1 MFLLPAIVV
10 GLAFALALGG
20 RPSRLLDVE
29 LRHSW
34 AVVVAFAL
42 QLVLFP
48 PIALD
53 LSNPLVD
60 VLHLA
65 SYALLLL
72 FGVANIRNLAL
83 LPLFAG
89 MSLNALAITVNGGR
103 MPASQD
109 ALASARVGIDGR
121 SNVALHDKHLSFLGD
136 VFALPRNFP
145 LANVFSVGDLLIGIG
160 IVTLIVA
167 ASTAE
172 GSARALVPGR
182 LIRPLKVDQFRRLAA
197 AKLVSHLGDWLT
209 LAALIG
215 WVYKESHSTAA
226 VALLLGVRL
235 APPILG
241 GGIAAAVVDRLRKE
255 RLLVWIELLR
265 GVVIVGAIAGVVAN
279 DRPLVFGAVAVS
291 GALAAISAA
300 TVPALVPSLLDKEL
314 LPAANASLGIAQDV
328 AMGVG
333 ALAAGIALSSSGAVL
348 ALLIDLGTFVVAAF
362 LYTTIRVRP
371 AAQALDQSDTGL
383 RAGFRYLV
391 GRKALLV
398 VVCAFAAATLAT
410 GLTNATLPRFLDGE
424 LHMGVGAYGY
434 GLSALA
440 WGLAAGQAVVGFARV
455 GQSAGRWI
463 GAALIAMAILFVTLA
478 ETTHAPTALLVLA
491 LIGFVDGTTDVLFD
505 TIVQREADPRYY
517 GRVFGF
523 ASAFITTTMMTA
535 VAASPL
541 FNHVATPRA
550 VILFAGLFLL
560 AAAGVALVG
569 SRRPAGAA
577 ALPARVG
584 SQS

>member
-10 GLAFALALGG
+10 GVAFALALGG

-34 AVVVAFAL
+34 AVVAAFAL

-48 PIALD
+48 PIALG
-53 LSNPLVD
+53 LPTPV
-60 VLHLA
+60 VEALHVT
-65 SYALLLL
+65 SYALLVL
-72 FGVANIRNLAL
+72 FGIANVRNLAL
-83 LPLFAG
+83 LPLFVG
-89 MSLNALAITVNGGR
+89 MSLNALAIAANGGR
-103 MPASQD
+103 MPASED
-109 ALASARVGIDGR
+109 AWAAAGLGVDGR
-121 SNVALHDKHLSFLGD
+121 SNVQLGDKHLSFLGD
-136 VFALPRNFP
+136 VFALPRSFP
-145 LANVFSVGDLLIGIG
+145 LTNIFSVGDLLIGVG

-182 LIRPLKVDQFRRLAA
+182 LIRPLRVGGFRRLAA

-226 VALLLGVRL
+226 VALLLGARL

-255 RLLVWIELLR
+255 RLLVWIEILR
-265 GVVIVGAIAGVVAN
+265 GLIVVGAIAGVVGN
-279 DRPLVFGAVAVS
+279 DRPLVFGAVAAS

-300 TVPALVPSLLDKEL
+300 TVPALVPSLLGKEL

-328 AMGVG
+328 AMGIG

-348 ALLIDLGTFVVAAF
+348 ALLIDLVTFVVAAL
-362 LYTTIRVRP
+362 LYWTIRVP
-371 AAQALDQSDTGL
+371 PSAQAIDQGDAGL

-391 GRKALLV
+391 GRRALLV

-424 LHMGVGAYGY
+424 LHMGAGAYGY

-440 WGLAAGQAVVGFARV
+440 WGLAAGQAVVGFTRV
-455 GQSAGRWI
+455 GHSAGRWI

-541 FNHVATPRA
+541 LNHVGTPRD

-569 SRRPAGAA
+569 TRRPARAEALAA
-577 ALPARVG
+577 GVG
-584 SQS
+584 SR

>member
-10 GLAFALALGG
+10 GVAFALALGG

-34 AVVVAFAL
+34 AVVAAFTL

-48 PIALD
+48 PITLGLPNPVVDALH
-53 LSNPLVD
+53 V
-60 VLHLA
+60 A
-65 SYALLLL
+65 SYALLVL
-72 FGVANIRNLAL
+72 FGVANVRNLAL
-83 LPLFAG
+83 LPLFVG
-89 MSLNALAITVNGGR
+89 MSLNALAIAVNGGR
-103 MPASQD
+103 MPASED
-109 ALASARVGIDGR
+109 AWAAAGLGVDGR
-121 SNVALHDKHLSFLGD
+121 SNVELGDKHLAFLGD
-136 VFALPRNFP
+136 VFALPRSFP
-145 LANVFSVGDLLIGIG
+145 LANIFSVGDLLIGVG

-172 GSARALVPGR
+172 GSARALVPG
-182 LIRPLKVDQFRRLAA
+182 LRPLRVGGFRRLAA
-197 AKLVSHLGDWLT
+197 ARLVSHLGDWLT

-255 RLLVWIELLR
+255 RLLVWIEILR
-265 GVVIVGAIAGVVAN
+265 GLVLVAAIAGVAAN
-279 DRPLVFGAVAVS
+279 DKPLVFGAVAAS

-300 TVPALVPSLLDKEL
+300 TVPALVPSLVGKEL

-333 ALAAGIALSSSGAVL
+333 ALAAGIALSSSGAIL
-348 ALLIDLGTFVVAAF
+348 ALLIDLATFVVAAL
-362 LYTTIRVRP
+362 LYWTIRVRP
-371 AAQALDQSDTGL
+371 GAQAIDQGDAGL

-424 LHMGVGAYGY
+424 LHMGAGAYGY

-440 WGLAAGQAVVGFARV
+440 WGLAAGQAVVGFTRV
-455 GQSAGRWI
+455 GHSAGRWI
-463 GAALIAMAILFVTLA
+463 GAALIAMAMLFVTLA

-541 FNHVATPRA
+541 LNHVGTPRD
-550 VILFAGLFLL
+550 VILFAGLFLV

-569 SRRPAGAA
+569 NRRPAGAA